1 MHSTHSKLDL
11 NLLVALDALLEE
23 GSVAGAALRLHLSA
37 PAMSRTLAR
46 IRRALGDPVLVRSG
60 QAMVP
65 TPRALAVRAE
75 VHELVERAVA
85 LFSPSELDLGT
96 LERTFTLQ
104 ADDSIIM
111 VTGTALLERIR
122 REAPGAA
129 LRFLPE
135 GPDDTGGLRDGR
147 VDLEIGVID
156 GAPPEVRVEPLYED
170 DQVGVV
176 RAGHPF
182 LDGEPTAERFAAAE
196 HLTVSRRGR
205 FEGPIDA
212 RLAERGLRRRVVASA
227 PTFSASLFML
237 SVTDLVGRAGRRS
250 HAATVDRL
258 GLVAFDLPVEAPSSR
273 VAMAW
278 HRRYE
283 ADVAHAWLRRLV
295 REVVAGIVDRP

>member
-1 MHSTHSKLDL
+1 MRVTHSKLDL

-23 GSVAGAALRLHLSA
+23 GSVGGAALRLHLSS

-46 IRRALGDPVLVRSG
+46 IRKALGDPVLVRSG

-65 TPRALAVRAE
+65 TPRALAIRAE
-75 VHELVERAVA
+75 VHELVERAAAV
-85 LFSPSELDLGT
+85 FSPRDLDLAA

-104 ADDSIIM
+104 ADDSIIT
-111 VTGTALLERIR
+111 VVGPALLGRIR
-122 REAPGAA
+122 GDAPGAA

-135 GPDDTGGLRDGR
+135 GPEDTSGLRDGR

-156 GAPPEVRVEPLYED
+156 GVPPEVRVEPLIED
-170 DQVGVV
+170 QPVGVV
-176 RAGHPF
+176 RTGHPL

-205 FEGPIDA
+205 LEGPIDE

-227 PTFSASLFML
+227 PTFSSALVML
-237 SVTDLVGRAGRRS
+237 AETDLVGRAGRRI
-250 HAATVDRL
+250 HGPVLERF
-258 GLVAFDLPVEAPSSR
+258 GLVAFDLPVETPSNMI
-273 VAMAW
+273 AMAW

-283 ADVAHAWLRRLV
+283 ADAAHAWLRRCV
-295 REVVAGIVDRP
+295 RDVVAER